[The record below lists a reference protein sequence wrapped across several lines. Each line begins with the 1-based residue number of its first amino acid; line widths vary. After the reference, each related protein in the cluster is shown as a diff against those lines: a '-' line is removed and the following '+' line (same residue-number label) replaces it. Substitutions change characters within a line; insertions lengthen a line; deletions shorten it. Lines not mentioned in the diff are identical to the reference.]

1 MGLSASAVRRA
12 ALALQA
18 AAAAGL
24 GWMLVRCAGWPWP
37 LALAGGAVIVSLAL
51 GLGIALAFLITTSG
65 LGLRAGER
73 PPVPADLL
81 AQRVPLGP
89 RQTLACFLHEYLA
102 VSRMFN
108 WLQPMASGRCFVP
121 AQTPHTTVLM
131 VHGYGCNH
139 AVWLDMQPALAA
151 AGYHCEAIDLMP
163 VLGDIDGYAR
173 ALTARLRE
181 IRARTSRA
189 PLVLCHS
196 MGGLV
201 ARAAQVRANEEGEEG
216 GEALFAGLVT
226 LGSPHHGCAL
236 ARWGLGRNARQMRC
250 GSHWLQRLDAAES
263 PAWRARMVCVF
274 SWHDSIAGPA
284 CTGWLA
290 GARHIALDGLGHVS
304 LLRHPRAVRATLD
317 ALAAL
322 R

>member
-1 MGLSASAVRRA
+1 MGLTAGAVRRV

-18 AAAAGL
+18 AIAAGL
-24 GWMLVRCAGWPWP
+24 GWMLARWAGWPWP
-37 LALAGGAVIVSLAL
+37 LALAGGAVIVCLAL
-51 GLGIALAFLITTSG
+51 GVGIALAFLITTSG
-65 LGLRAGER
+65 LGLRPGEW
-73 PPVPADLL
+73 PPMPADLL
-81 AQRVPLGP
+81 ARRVPLTF
-89 RQTLACFLHEYLA
+89 RQKLACFLHEYLA

-108 WLQPMASGRCFVP
+108 WLQPMASGRGFAP
-121 AQTPHTTVLM
+121 TQTPHTTVLM

-173 ALTARLRE
+173 TLIARLRE
-181 IRARTSRA
+181 IRARTGRA

-201 ARAAQVRANEEGEEG
+201 ARAARVLAGE
-216 GEALFAGLVT
+216 EALFAGLVT
-226 LGSPHHGCAL
+226 LGSPHHGCAM

-263 PAWRARMVCVF
+263 PAWRTRMVCVF